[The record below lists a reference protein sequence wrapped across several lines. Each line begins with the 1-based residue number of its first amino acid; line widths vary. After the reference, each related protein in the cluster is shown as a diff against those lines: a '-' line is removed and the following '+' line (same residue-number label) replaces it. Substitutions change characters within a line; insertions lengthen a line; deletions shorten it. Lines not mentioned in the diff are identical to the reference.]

1 MRTPGVRLI
10 VRRLFVLCLL
20 CANPWTGFGVTSVGY
35 TLISR
40 SPISEM
46 GKPTLAINL
55 TVKRFND
62 LCTVIVECTYGSG
75 GGKCL
80 AIVGWTLCGQ
90 KKNSLNWS
98 LFGNTSRDARSQ
110 FCNMR
115 LPRFRHPML
124 QKCLLSTTRGFAEA
138 RPESVST

>member
-1 MRTPGVRLI
+1 MVVGLVRTPGVRLI

-75 GGKCL
+75 GWHMSGHCQVDLVWPKEKFPEL
-80 AIVGWTLCGQ
+80 VTLW
-90 KKNSLNWS
+90 KY
-98 LFGNTSRDARSQ
+98 
-110 FCNMR
+110 
-115 LPRFRHPML
+115 
-124 QKCLLSTTRGFAEA
+124 
-138 RPESVST
+138 